1 MDRTLRLGHTLQFY
15 SIPLPFEGIRKV
27 NLSSQKVIDFLSLE
41 IWDALSSDCM
51 TGKIGFTLLSS
62 WFPRRLGGSDPFW
75 ISTNRCIAHKLLELL
90 QSANWFTTIEL
101 KNTHFHVKVAPK
113 YRKFLHITF
122 QKTAYEHNRHQFGYS
137 LAPRIFSS
145 CVNTALQPLCEGL
158 LLSQQPHCYGRVQGV
173 GRVPHSPV
181 DLASILAG
189 IYNQLEEE
197 QSPTSPTGGEFGGRT
212 TTTNYY

>member
-1 MDRTLRLGHTLQFY
+1 M
-15 SIPLPFEGIRKV
+15 
-27 NLSSQKVIDFLSLE
+27 E
-41 IWDALSSDCM
+41 IWDVLLSDCM
-51 TGKIGFTLLSS
+51 TGKIGFTSLSS
-62 WFPRRLGGSDPFW
+62 WFPRRLRDSDPFW

-90 QSANWFTTIEL
+90 RSGNWFTTIEL

-145 CVNTALQPLCEGL
+145 CVNTTLQPLCEGL
-158 LLSQQPHCYGRVQGV
+158 LLSRQSHCYGWVQGV
-173 GRVPHSPV
+173 VPHSPV

-189 IYNQLEEE
+189 IFN
-197 QSPTSPTGGEFGGRT
+197 
-212 TTTNYY
+212 